1 VVADLPG
8 AAARLLSF
16 PGAQHLQNIH
26 PLIVHFPIALLF
38 AAALM
43 YWLGF
48 LARRESWLWTG
59 FWTLVLG
66 TLGAGAAVASGLYA
80 APGVMLA
87 PSVKTALLAYHKRM
101 MIAVLILSAAL
112 TLWAALARPL
122 PVRGRGAFLALLVL
136 AAALIAKG
144 ADYGGRMVYDYN
156 AGGYACGQPIEFSQ

>member
-1 VVADLPG
+1 VLADLLR
-8 AAARLLSF
+8 AAGDLFSF

-26 PLIVHFPIALLF
+26 PLIVHFPIALLS

-48 LARRESWLWTG
+48 LVRRESWQWSGL
-59 FWTLVLG
+59 WTLVLG
-66 TLGAGAAVASGLYA
+66 VLGAAAAVATGLYA

-87 PSVKTALLAYHKRM
+87 PSVKTALLAYHKQT

-112 TLWAALARPL
+112 ALWAIAARPM
-122 PVRGRGAFLALLVL
+122 PARGRGAFLAMLVL
-136 AAALIAKG
+136 VVALIAKG

>member
-1 VVADLPG
+1 VLADLLR
-8 AAARLLSF
+8 AAVAELSF

-26 PLIVHFPIALLF
+26 PLIVHFPIALLL

-48 LARRESWLWTG
+48 LARRESWQWSGL
-59 FWTLVLG
+59 WTLVLG
-66 TLGAGAAVASGLYA
+66 ALGATAAVASGLYS

-87 PSVKTALLAYHKRM
+87 PSVKTALLVYHKRM

-112 TLWAALARPL
+112 ALWAIVARPM
-122 PVRGRGAFLALLVL
+122 PARGRWAFLAMLVL
-136 AAALIAKG
+136 VVALIAKG

-156 AGGYACGQPIEFSQ
+156 AGGFACGQPIEFSQ

>member
-1 VVADLPG
+1 VLADLLR
-8 AAARLLSF
+8 AVAHLFAY

-38 AAALM
+38 TAALM

-48 LARRESWLWTG
+48 LARRESWQWTGLWT
-59 FWTLVLG
+59 LG
-66 TLGAGAAVASGLYA
+66 LGAVGAAAAAATGLYA

-87 PSVKTALLAYHKRM
+87 PSVKAALLTYHKWI
-101 MIAVLILSAAL
+101 MISVLILSAAL
-112 TLWAALARPL
+112 ALWALAARPM
-122 PVRGRGAFLALLVL
+122 PVRGRGAFLALLLVV
-136 AAALIAKG
+136 AALIAKG

>member
-1 VVADLPG
+1 MVADLPG

-38 AAALM
+38 AAGLT

-59 FWTLVLG
+59 FWTLLLG
-66 TLGAGAAVASGLYA
+66 TLGAAAAVASGLYA

-87 PSVKTALLAYHKRM
+87 PSVKTALLVYHKRM
-101 MIAVLILSAAL
+101 MIAVLILSAVL
-112 TLWAALARPL
+112 TLWAAAARPL

>member
-1 VVADLPG
+1 MLADSLR
-8 AAARLLSF
+8 AAAHLLSF

-26 PLIVHFPIALLF
+26 PLVVHFPIALLC

-48 LARRESWLWTG
+48 LARRQSWQWSAL
-59 FWTLVLG
+59 WTLVLG
-66 TLGAGAAVASGLYA
+66 VLGAAVAVATGLYA

-87 PSVKTALLAYHKRM
+87 PSVKTALLANHKRI
-101 MIAVLILSAAL
+101 MIAVLILSVVLA
-112 TLWAALARPL
+112 LWAIAARPM
-122 PVRGRGAFLALLVL
+122 PARGRGAFLAMLLLLV
-136 AAALIAKG
+136 ALVTKG

>member
-1 VVADLPG
+1 VLADLLR
-8 AAARLLSF
+8 ATAHLFSF

-26 PLIVHFPIALLF
+26 PLVVHFPIALLC

-43 YWLGF
+43 YWLGC
-48 LARRESWLWTG
+48 LARRESWQWSGL
-59 FWTLVLG
+59 WTLVLG
-66 TLGAGAAVASGLYA
+66 VLGAAVAVATGLYA

-87 PSVKTALLAYHKRM
+87 PSVKTVLLAYHQRI

-112 TLWAALARPL
+112 ALWAIAARPM
-122 PVRGRGAFLALLVL
+122 PARGRGAFLAMLVLLV
-136 AAALIAKG
+136 ALVAKG

>member
-1 VVADLPG
+1 VVADLLR
-8 AAARLLSF
+8 AAAHLF
-16 PGAQHLQNIH
+16 AYPGAQHLQNIH

-38 AAALM
+38 AAALI

-48 LARRESWLWTG
+48 LAGRQSWQWSGL
-59 FWTLVLG
+59 WTLVLG
-66 TLGAGAAVASGLYA
+66 AIGAAAAVVSGLYA

-87 PSVKTALLAYHKRM
+87 PSVKAALLTDHKRI

-112 TLWAALARPL
+112 ALWAIAARPM
-122 PVRGRGAFLALLVL
+122 PVRGRGVFLAMLVL
-136 AAALIAKG
+136 VAALIAKG